1 MSKTIQYIQQKLHTA
16 IMEASLEDAQMV
28 LQLLKGVVVE
38 LEEQKN
44 ALVESEKELD
54 NVGKEKPLP
63 PELEKVVKDEEII
76 EKVKEFKLSEPD
88 YTVEK
93 GLIELDDAIEK
104 PENELI
110 DKEEKLSDLK
120 DVSAKLMTQGAK
132 GLEVVQE
139 IAVEV
144 ERLEVEIQEEI
155 ETLPIEPLTP
165 ALKTM
170 GGL

>member
-38 LEEQKN
+38 LEEQK
-44 ALVESEKELD
+44 LD